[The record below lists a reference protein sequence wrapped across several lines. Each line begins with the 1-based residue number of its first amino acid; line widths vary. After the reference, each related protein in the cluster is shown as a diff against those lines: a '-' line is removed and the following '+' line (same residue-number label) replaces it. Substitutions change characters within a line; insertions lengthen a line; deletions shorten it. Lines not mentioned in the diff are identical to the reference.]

1 MKPID
6 CYGTLAGPSTL
17 PAPRLCSV
25 PALRRGARHTALWML
40 ILCPLAFGRGPG
52 TTAPGDSLPQ
62 EVLHSLLST
71 PLGKTLPV
79 LPYTVTQ
86 VQTYAPNAFSY
97 GNGQLNV
104 TLGTY
109 LVLGKQRGLWAGLL
123 GHELGH
129 ALLRNPECLSAFE
142 REVQRAYLQARPQMR
157 DGSVTRGVVSK
168 PPVSRPGAAWLLD
181 ELNRHG
187 RREQEHEAD
196 IIGLMLMAEAGYH
209 PRFFLA
215 LGRDFNFY
223 LGTAKVTS
231 FFAGHPDWGSRQR
244 RLMEVYDAALSIFES
259 RWPDVAQSPGG
270 KLPALGSI
278 GKVIATTDPV
288 SKSLNFRVP
297 VRLENPDN
305 KPIRVAI
312 TLLDN
317 NKRVGSALDRYR
329 SADGFLVLNA
339 DVPRSSRFANEI
351 TIGLPFAAILTQSRK
366 LKAAIY
372 LATEDEPIAESRLT
386 VELPEH

>member
-1 MKPID
+1 M
-6 CYGTLAGPSTL
+6 
-17 PAPRLCSV
+17 
-25 PALRRGARHTALWML
+25 LWML
-40 ILCPLAFGRGPG
+40 ILCSLAFGRGPG
-52 TTAPGDSLPQ
+52 TTAPTDSLPQ

-71 PLGKTLPV
+71 PLGKTLPA

-86 VQTYAPNAFSY
+86 VQTYVPNAFSY

-142 REVQRAYLQARPQMR
+142 REVQRAYLQAHPQVH
-157 DGSVTRGVVSK
+157 DGSAATGVVSK
-168 PPVSRPGAAWLLD
+168 PSVSRPGAAWLLD

-209 PRFFLA
+209 PQFFLA
-215 LGRDFNFY
+215 LGREFNFY
-223 LGTAKVTS
+223 LSTAKVTS

-244 RLMEVYDAALSIFES
+244 RLMEVYDAALSIFAS

-278 GKVIATTDPV
+278 GKVVATTDPV

-317 NKRVGSALDRYR
+317 NKRVASALDQFR
-329 SADGFLVLNA
+329 SADGFLVVNTDL
-339 DVPRSSRFANEI
+339 PSSNRFANEI
-351 TIGLPFAAILTQSRK
+351 TIRLPFAAILTQSQK

-372 LATEDEPIAESRLT
+372 LATGDEPIAESRLT